1 LTLGAISDFI
11 PRTGEAQNSYD
22 IQISTRLVVDN
33 NSIQNQNQKV
43 LFKVG
48 TLATCTL
55 AVGVQKSKHRNVCI
69 NIIWICINFVLH
81 DVFYCAVF
89 NLCNLLCMSVW
100 KALKSLCCTVI
111 KCTDFK

>member
-1 LTLGAISDFI
+1 MTLGAISDFI

-48 TLATCTL
+48 T
-55 AVGVQKSKHRNVCI
+55 
-69 NIIWICINFVLH
+69 
-81 DVFYCAVF
+81 FY
-89 NLCNLLCMSVW
+89 NS
-100 KALKSLCCTVI
+100 T
-111 KCTDFK
+111 T